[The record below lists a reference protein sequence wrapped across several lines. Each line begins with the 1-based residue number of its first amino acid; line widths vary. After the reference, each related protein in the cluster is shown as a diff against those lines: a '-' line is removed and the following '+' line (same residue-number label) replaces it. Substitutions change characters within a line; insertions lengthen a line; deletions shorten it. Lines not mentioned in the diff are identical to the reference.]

1 LSFYPSDPIM
11 IRQPATTS
19 RPRAARHAVSR
30 QLVLMGVLGTF
41 VPLAV
46 LAVLYLLAPAPLTE
60 ATAQTLRLT
69 NRFAGAVVLVNA
81 ALTLA
86 AGAGSR
92 IAQAVSARRSLW
104 QPVRLVRQTA

>member
-1 LSFYPSDPIM
+1 M
-11 IRQPATTS
+11 NRQPTPAFL
-19 RPRAARHAVSR
+19 PRATRHAVSR
-30 QLVLMGVLGTF
+30 QLVLMGVLGTL

-46 LAVLYLLAPAPLTE
+46 LAVLYLAAPFPLTE
-60 ATAQTLRLT
+60 ATAQTLRLA

-92 IAQAVSARRSLW
+92 IAQAVSTRRRLW
-104 QPVRLVRQTA
+104 LPVRLVRQAA